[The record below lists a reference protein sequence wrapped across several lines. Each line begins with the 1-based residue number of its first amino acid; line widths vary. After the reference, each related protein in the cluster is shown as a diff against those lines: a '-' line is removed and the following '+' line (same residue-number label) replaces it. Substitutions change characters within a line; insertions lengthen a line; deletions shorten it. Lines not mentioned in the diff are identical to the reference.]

1 LLLGLGAAVVF
12 GPGWG
17 VAAFGALVLA
27 AVGWVGA
34 QDRLALRSAGATPLT
49 ADRHPRAHNL
59 AKALAQQL
67 GVPAPEL
74 FLLATARFN
83 ALACRRRSRFVLALS
98 AGLLESCTR
107 TELEAAIVSLIQRAE
122 GDQMGLLRLAAA
134 FGPFAGP
141 WGERDPGADV
151 RTAAVTRY
159 PPAVSALLRKI
170 DPEPGRYAPFYLAG
184 ARDSQTP
191 AQRAAQVAEL

>member
-1 LLLGLGAAVVF
+1 LGPV
-12 GPGWG
+12 WG
-17 VAAFGALVLA
+17 MAAFGVLVVA

-34 QDRLALRSAGATPLT
+34 QDRLALRAGEAAPL
-49 ADRHPRAHNL
+49 AAHRHPRAHNL
-59 AKALAQQL
+59 AEALAQQL

-74 FLLATARFN
+74 FLLPTARVN

-122 GDQMGLLRLAAA
+122 GNQMGLLRLAAA
-134 FGPFAGP
+134 FGSFAGP
-141 WGERDPGADV
+141 WRERDPGADV

-159 PPAVSALLRKI
+159 PPAVTALLRKL

-184 ARDSQTP
+184 ARDSLTT
-191 AQRAAQVAEL
+191 AQRAALVADL